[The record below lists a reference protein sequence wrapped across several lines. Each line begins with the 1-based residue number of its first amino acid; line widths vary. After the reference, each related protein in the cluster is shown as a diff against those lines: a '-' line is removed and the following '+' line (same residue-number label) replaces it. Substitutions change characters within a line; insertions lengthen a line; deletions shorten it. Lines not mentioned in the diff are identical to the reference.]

1 MTRAALQRLLDVAV
15 LRRQITAAQAARVLA
30 AYDAGTL
37 DVDRIAATPAETAAL
52 VAVELVTQPERPR
65 QGGGGYIY
73 DPATRRFVPITP
85 TPAGRQSI
93 SDQIADQLRYLRG
106 FVSDILSG
114 RQPLD
119 GRALARARQYAQAP
133 RGIYE
138 SVRGRVAEALGYNEE
153 MRVLHGTDHCSASA
167 RPGCIE
173 SAGHWAPIGTL
184 PRIGGCT
191 CLGNC
196 RCTFRYRRTA

>member
-1 MTRAALQRLLDVAV
+1 MTRAELQRLLDVAV
-15 LRRQITAAQAARVLA
+15 LRRQITTEQATRVLA

-37 DVDRIAATPAETAAL
+37 DVDRIAATPADTAAL
-52 VAVELVTQPERPR
+52 VAVEFVEQPERRR

-73 DPATRRFVPITP
+73 DPGTRRYVSITP
-85 TPAGRQSI
+85 TTPGRPSI
-93 SDQIADQLRYLRG
+93 ESQIVDQLRYLRG
-106 FVSDILSG
+106 FVLDILSG

-119 GRALARARQYAQAP
+119 GRALARARQYGQAP

-138 SVRGRVAEALGYNEE
+138 SVRGRVAELAGYTEE
-153 MRVLHGTDHCSASA
+153 MRVLHGSDHCSASA

-173 SAGHWAPIGTL
+173 SAGYWASIGML

-196 RCTFRYRRTA
+196 RCTIRYRRT